1 MRTLKNLAKS
11 FNILLAIASLF
22 CSLNLVHAAALG
34 PEPASPKEYDSFHEL
49 LHPLEHDALPQKDFK
64 RIREN
69 AGELIKRGKAIVK
82 LGVPNGTAEKNV
94 AEFRKELRKF
104 DGALKQ
110 LSTAAKKGN
119 DTQVETTFSAVHD
132 SFEVLMGMLP

>member
-1 MRTLKNLAKS
+1 MRK
-11 FNILLAIASLF
+11 I
-22 CSLNLVHAAALG
+22 NLVLSMVSLVFAISLTVSAVAAD
-34 PEPASPKEYDSFHEL
+34 PANVKEYDHFHEL

-82 LGVPNGTAEKNV
+82 LGVPKGTVEKNF
-94 AEFRKELRKF
+94 AEVRNELRKF

-110 LSTAAKKGN
+110 LNTAAKKGS
-119 DTQVETTFSAVHD
+119 DAQVESSFSAVHD
-132 SFEVLMGMLP
+132 SFEMLMGMLP